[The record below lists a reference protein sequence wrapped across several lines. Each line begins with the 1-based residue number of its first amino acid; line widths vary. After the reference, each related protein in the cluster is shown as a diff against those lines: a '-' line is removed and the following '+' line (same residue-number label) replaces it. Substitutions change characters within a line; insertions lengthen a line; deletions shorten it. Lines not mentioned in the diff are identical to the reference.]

1 MMPRA
6 AARRIA
12 YAIRSQFAHPA
23 SATFLLG
30 ENYVGPGGYDLLR
43 YDLGPS
49 GLDSEF
55 HFPLMWALR
64 GAYGDGSATLADVE
78 SAITAGEADWAGS
91 GAVMGLII
99 GNHDVARFATVAN
112 GDENGD
118 PWTPAAQPTDP
129 LVYAEQRAAF
139 AITYALPGAP
149 VVYYGDEVAL
159 AGHDDP
165 DSRRVMPADSDL
177 AALQI
182 ETRAWVETLGKTRAC
197 SDALRRGTYRTI
209 AVDPDHLV
217 FARESATETA
227 LIVAQR
233 DTSAATTTPV
243 PGIAD
248 GTWVDALGGAPI
260 TVASGSVTLPSS
272 PVSVAIYF
280 PAGSACSPP

>member
-12 YAIRSQFAHPA
+12 NEIRSRFAHPA

-64 GAYGDGSATLADVE
+64 GAYGDASATLADVE

-129 LVYAEQRAAF
+129 LVYAEQRAAL
-139 AITYALPGAP
+139 AITFALPGAP

-165 DSRRVMPADSDL
+165 DSRRVMPADADL
-177 AALQI
+177 GELQLD
-182 ETRAWVETLGKTRAC
+182 TRAWVETLVEDVRAC
-197 SDALRRGTYRTI
+197 SDAGFVAVRT
-209 AVDPDHLV
+209 
-217 FARESATETA
+217 ARSPSTPSISSSRARAPPRPRSSSPSATRTPRRRRPCPESPTGA
-227 LIVAQR
+227 GSMR
-233 DTSAATTTPV
+233 SAARR
-243 PGIAD
+243 
-248 GTWVDALGGAPI
+248 
-260 TVASGSVTLPSS
+260 SPSHRDR
-272 PVSVAIYF
+272 
-280 PAGSACSPP
+280 